1 MEIHFPRLQ
10 LTFVN
15 KFTNAI
21 LLDTYTAKIL
31 VKQLHITM
39 NNFEGQE
46 FIVFLFDSTT
56 EIETGI
62 SGKRKRKA

>member
-1 MEIHFPRLQ
+1 MEIHCPCLQ

-15 KFTNAI
+15 KSTNAV

-31 VKQLHITM
+31 VQQLHVPM
-39 NNFEGQE
+39 NNFEGQQ

-56 EIETGI
+56 EIETSI
-62 SGKRKRKA
+62 SGKIKWKA